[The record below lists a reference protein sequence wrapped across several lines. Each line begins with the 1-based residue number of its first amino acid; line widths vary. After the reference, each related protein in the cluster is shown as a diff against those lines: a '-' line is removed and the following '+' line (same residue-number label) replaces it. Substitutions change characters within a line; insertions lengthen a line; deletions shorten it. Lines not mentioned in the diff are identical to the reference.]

1 MCWSNRGHTHEDLDS
16 LFALVAMYLIKNKFD
31 SADELVRVLNSWI
44 RSLPVGTHAKEGSFA
59 EKLDEVS
66 DWPPGFPYVDIFL
79 RNSTPPPASHHVIP
93 LVAKCMSSGLGE
105 LVHKSQRTGENGCL
119 SSRGVVKE
127 SLAAKCGPKN
137 IWHHWAHGPAFFFV
151 HATTAFARIFGF
163 TDTCIG

>member
-1 MCWSNRGHTHEDLDS
+1 MCWSDRGHTHEDLDS

-79 RNSTPPPASHHVIP
+79 RNSTPPPLPHI
-93 LVAKCMSSGLGE
+93 MSFLLSQNVCHLGWGSWYTNPSKQGRMA
-105 LVHKSQRTGENGCL
+105 VCL
-119 SSRGVVKE
+119 LGV
-127 SLAAKCGPKN
+127 
-137 IWHHWAHGPAFFFV
+137 W
-151 HATTAFARIFGF
+151 
-163 TDTCIG
+163 